1 MDGYI
6 LPRPV
11 IKYKT
16 PQNIWMRYGW
26 MYGMSGQVI
35 VEKPFIL
42 LGFTGTTGGLQGLDE
57 ERDIQTWEISKL
69 KQIKPKHMPA
79 LK

>member
-1 MDGYI
+1 
-6 LPRPV
+6 
-11 IKYKT
+11 
-16 PQNIWMRYGW
+16 